1 MLLVASLFS
10 VKDRNARDFFV
21 RSVRRGGSWQA
32 SACRIAPELIELDVF
47 EHMEDAPKAIYLCL
61 DLWTSTE
68 AYHSACC
75 SSEVQNLLLARR
87 LLADSSFELG
97 AFAFASAG
105 DSGDKTLPCAN

>member
-21 RSVRRGGSWQA
+21 RSIRRGGSWQA
-32 SACRIAPELIELDVF
+32 TASRIAPGLIELDVF
-47 EHMEDAPKAIYLCL
+47 EHMEESPKAVYLCL

-68 AYHSACC
+68 TYHRSCC
-75 SSEVQNLLLARR
+75 SSEVQSLLLARQ

-97 AFAFASAG
+97 AFAFATSEH
-105 DSGDKTLPCAN
+105 SGDTPRRLDN